1 MTAGSLYRKIAKSLA
16 PLREGIAEGAI
27 ASEGWQDKRDSL
39 RPCPAVGL
47 SLRFKI
53 FTQAA
58 LLTHSLSICAS
69 ACSTT
74 RIFTSRGLAHAR

>member
-16 PLREGIAEGAI
+16 PLREGTAEGAI

-39 RPCPAVGL
+39 WRSLAVVL
-47 SLRFKI
+47 VLLLNV

-58 LLTHSLSICAS
+58 HSKRSLSV
-69 ACSTT
+69 STS
-74 RIFTSRGLAHAR
+74 RCLDSPFFTSLDSFHVW